1 MNKDIIFFHFKKV
14 VKMGGYALVVF
25 IFVGFLEVIHID
37 IKNNSYISSVTNEKI
52 PSGFVVKDD
61 SKNVR
66 FIGQEHREL
75 VKNSPF
81 FQKHE
86 QLYQSIDK
94 SEFVFSFVQY
104 VKNLFH
110 YSFKKSY
117 SSEVYQADF
126 FMRILVSGLFFIWLI
141 YRYLLRAKFE
151 ILPVRFNLYNQ
162 IGEQNAQSKKVYD
175 IFLKKSDNQI
185 IYKNAS
191 KINYDNYVKSLEDIK
206 QFLGMENLEVQRFKK
221 ASVALVVSK
230 IPSSVKFDV
239 SKLKKGLIYM
249 GVDKY
254 LKDFYLSIKNMT
266 HTIVV
271 AETGAGKS
279 VFVQNFLVSL
289 FFNHE
294 EIEQFYLIDPK
305 KAEFGRYQ
313 KLKKVVYVENDTDIL
328 ETLKTLQSVMYQRY
342 ESMKR
347 DDLDNGDVIYGGKFI
362 ILVMDEF
369 GTLGTIADTKMKNEV
384 ERILIDLAQKSRR
397 AKIRMV
403 FIGQKATRE
412 SISSNVLANLSSRG
426 VMKTEDG
433 DNIIK
438 MVGNKEELEERGVN
452 PKKFCKGRLYF
463 KDGASGV
470 NTLIQSPFFNL
481 SDKTHIEYLK
491 TIVKD
496 LIPSKNETIK
506 QPLSDA
512 SIKSVKSADFYEKN
526 LKNLWERVKN
536 IQDQSKATELR
547 KEIQRCK
554 RDLKRQKMD
563 DLDIRIETLHKQLAH

>member
-1 MNKDIIFFHFKKV
+1 
-14 VKMGGYALVVF
+14 
-25 IFVGFLEVIHID
+25 
-37 IKNNSYISSVTNEKI
+37 
-52 PSGFVVKDD
+52 
-61 SKNVR
+61 
-66 FIGQEHREL
+66 
-75 VKNSPF
+75 
-81 FQKHE
+81 
-86 QLYQSIDK
+86 
-94 SEFVFSFVQY
+94 
-104 VKNLFH
+104 
-110 YSFKKSY
+110 
-117 SSEVYQADF
+117 
-126 FMRILVSGLFFIWLI
+126 
-141 YRYLLRAKFE
+141 
-151 ILPVRFNLYNQ
+151 
-162 IGEQNAQSKKVYD
+162 
-175 IFLKKSDNQI
+175 
-185 IYKNAS
+185 
-191 KINYDNYVKSLEDIK
+191 
-206 QFLGMENLEVQRFKK
+206 MENLEVQRFKK

-313 KLKKVVYVENDTDIL
+313 KLKKVVYVENDIDIL
-328 ETLKTLQSVMYQRY
+328 ETLKTLQSVMYARY

-347 DDLDNGDVIYGGKFI
+347 DDLDNGDVIYNGKFI

-506 QPLSDA
+506 QSLSDA
-512 SIKSVKSADFYEKN
+512 SIKSIKSADFYEKN

-536 IQDQSKATELR
+536 IQDENKATELR
-547 KEIQRCK
+547 KAIQSCK

-563 DLDIRIETLHKQLAH
+563 DLDIRIETLNKQLSR

>member
-1 MNKDIIFFHFKKV
+1 MNKDIIFFHCKKV
-14 VKMGGYALVVF
+14 VKMGGYALIVF
-25 IFVGFLEVIHID
+25 ILIGLLEVIHID

-52 PSGFVVKDD
+52 PSGFVVRDD
-61 SKNVR
+61 SENVG

-104 VKNLFH
+104 VKNLLH

-117 SSEVYQADF
+117 TSEVYQANF
-126 FMRILVSGLFFIWLI
+126 FMRIVVGGLFFMWLL

-162 IGEQNAQSKKVYD
+162 IGEQNTQSKKVYD

-185 IYKNAS
+185 VYKNAS

-206 QFLGMENLEVQRFKK
+206 QFLGIQNLEVQRFKK
-221 ASVALVVSK
+221 TSVALVVSQ

-249 GVDKY
+249 GVDKH
-254 LKDFYLSIKNMT
+254 LKDFYLSIKKMT

-313 KLKKVVYVENDTDIL
+313 KLKKVTYVENDIAIL
-328 ETLKTLQSVMYQRY
+328 ETLKTLQSVMYARY

-347 DDLDNGDVIYGGKFI
+347 DDLDTGDVIYNGKFM

-369 GTLGTIADTKMKNEV
+369 GTLGTIADTKVKNEV

-412 SISSNVLANLSSRG
+412 SISSNVLANIGSRG
-426 VMKTEDG
+426 IMKTEDK
-433 DNIIK
+433 DNILK
-438 MVGNKEELEERGVN
+438 MVGNKDELEERGVN
-452 PKKFCKGRLYF
+452 PSKFCNGRIYF

-496 LIPSKNETIK
+496 LISSKNETIK

-512 SIKSVKSADFYEKN
+512 SIKSVKSDDFYEKN

-536 IQDQSKATELR
+536 VQDENKATELR
-547 KEIQRCK
+547 KAIQRCK
-554 RDLKRQKMD
+554 RDLKRQKID
-563 DLDIRIETLHKQLAH
+563 DLDIRIETLNKQLSR

>member
-14 VKMGGYALVVF
+14 VKMGGYAFTVF
-25 IFVGFLEVIHID
+25 IFVGLLEVIHID
-37 IKNNSYISSVTNEKI
+37 IKNNSYISSITNEKI
-52 PSGFVVKDD
+52 PSGFVVRDD

-86 QLYQSIDK
+86 QLYQSADK
-94 SEFVFSFVQY
+94 SEFVFSFIQY
-104 VKNLFH
+104 VKNLLH

-117 SSEVYQADF
+117 TSEVYQADF
-126 FMRILVSGLFFIWLI
+126 FMRILFGGLFFMWLI
-141 YRYLLRAKFE
+141 YQYLLRAKFE
-151 ILPVRFNLYNQ
+151 ILPVSFNLYNV
-162 IGEQNAQSKKVYD
+162 IGEQNSQPKKIYD
-175 IFLKKSDNQI
+175 KLLKKSSNQI

-191 KINYDNYVKSLEDIK
+191 KISYDNYVKSLEDIK
-206 QFLGMENLEVQRFKK
+206 QYLGIQNLEVQRFKK
-221 ASVALVVSK
+221 TSIALVISQ

-239 SKLKKGLIYM
+239 SKLKKGWIYM

-313 KLKKVVYVENDTDIL
+313 KLKKVTYVENDTDIL

-347 DDLDNGDVIYGGKFI
+347 DELDNGDVIYNGKFI

-369 GTLGTIADTKMKNEV
+369 GTLGTIADTKVKNEV

-403 FIGQKATRE
+403 FIGQKATSE
-412 SISSNVLANLSSRG
+412 SISSNVLANIGSRG
-426 VMKTEDG
+426 VMKTEDK
-433 DNIIK
+433 DNILK
-438 MVGNKEELEERGVN
+438 MVGNKDELEEQGVN
-452 PKKFCKGRLYF
+452 PSKFCRGRLYF
-463 KDGASGV
+463 KDGASGQ

-481 SDKTHIEYLK
+481 SDKSHVDALK

-496 LIPSKNETIK
+496 LISLKNETIQ

-512 SIKSVKSADFYEKN
+512 SIKSIKSADFYEKN
-526 LKNLWERVKN
+526 LKDLWDRVKN
-536 IQDQSKATELR
+536 LQDENKATELR
-547 KEIQRCK
+547 KAIQHCK

-563 DLDIRIETLHKQLAH
+563 DLDIRIETLHKQLSR